1 MKKKRIL
8 GALFAAILIFTCAV
22 PQTVNAASWQH
33 DSSGWWY
40 QYDNGSYPKNQWK
53 YINGHYY
60 WFDSNGYMA
69 TYWRVVGGKWHYF
82 GADGAER
89 YGWLKLGSTWYY
101 LDENGE
107 MQTNWQKIDGSWY
120 LFDGSGAMVT
130 QWKSVYGAWY
140 YFGSDGAMRTGWAS
154 VGGTWYHFDE
164 NGIMETEWTY
174 VDGEW
179 YYLGSNG
186 AMYGGGWHY
195 ISGAWYYM
203 YSSGVMARN
212 TWIGDNFVNG
222 SGVMVDA
229 SQGVYLLDVMKPY
242 IKAKYYHECMEESF
256 AMAGEEYTNGYT
268 CGVSYYESDTAIYF
282 NLGAAYKK
290 ISFILGSM
298 DMDQLG
304 TNEVATVRIIADG
317 KQVASFQKTKESM
330 PTYHEVSINNCK
342 QLKIVVVCTE
352 GSSGGRIGLA
362 ELKVKR

>member
-212 TWIGDNFVNG
+212 TWIGDYFVNG

-242 IKAKYYHECMEESF
+242 ITPGDYY
-256 AMAGEEYTNGYT
+256 EYTNKTFAMGGDYYTNGFACRSGYERAT
-268 CGVSYYESDTAIYF
+268 YF
-282 NLGAAYKK
+282 NVAGKYKK
-290 ISFILGSM
+290 ISFILGSL
-298 DMDQLG
+298 DNNQIETTG
-304 TNEVATVRIIADG
+304 TEVRILADG
-317 KQVASFQKTKESM
+317 KQVASFETKRGDLPKACEA
-330 PTYHEVSINNCK
+330 SINNCK
-342 QLKIVVVCTE
+342 QLQIVVQCKE
-352 GSSGGRIGLA
+352 YMGGMVGIA